1 MSLRIT
7 TNVPSQKAAR
17 QLTSNQAK
25 IETSTERL
33 ASGLRINKAAD
44 DAAGLSVSEMMRNT
58 IRSVRQAS
66 RNANDGISLI
76 QTAEG
81 GLNEIS
87 NIVIRL
93 RELAVQ
99 SSSDTVGAN
108 ERNFIQTEVTQLTN
122 EIDRIAAVTRW
133 GKTILLDGQ
142 TPTFEIQVGINN
154 DDFEDRITFKPSENN
169 ATLSGLELEGLDFSE
184 QDSAQSALTLLDD
197 ALVRVNE
204 MRSNIGA
211 VETRLVHT
219 IENSAI
225 YEENMT
231 AAMSRIRDTDIAHAT
246 SQLASSQVL
255 LNASISTLA
264 QANQAPQSALRLL
277 A

>member
-1 MSLRIT
+1 MGMRIT
-7 TNVPSQKAAR
+7 TNISAVKAAR
-17 QLTSNQAK
+17 QLSGNQMN
-25 IETSTERL
+25 IESATEKL
-33 ASGLRINKAAD
+33 SSGYRINKAAD

-81 GLNEIS
+81 GLNEIA

-93 RELAVQ
+93 RELGVQ
-99 SSSDTVGAN
+99 ASSDTVGEN
-108 ERNFIQTEVTQLTN
+108 ERQFIQTEVTQLTN
-122 EIDRIAAVTRW
+122 EVNRIAAVTRW

-142 TPTFEIQVGINN
+142 TPSFEIQVGINN
-154 DDFEDRITFKPSENN
+154 DDFEDRITFDPSLNN
-169 ATLSGLELEGLDFSE
+169 ATLDGLDLTGLDFTE
-184 QDSAQSALTLLDD
+184 QTTAQEALSPLDD
-197 ALVRVNE
+197 ALIRVNE

-211 VETRLVHT
+211 IETRLVHT
-219 IENSAI
+219 IENQSI

-231 AAMSRIRDTDIAHAT
+231 AAKSRIRDTDVADAT
-246 SQLASSQVL
+246 STLASSQVL

-264 QANQAPQSALRLL
+264 QANSLPQQALRLL
-277 A
+277 S